1 MAKEWVLNIATNRWG
16 LNKKRSVG
24 PVSQWIR
31 EVSPRTIDEWQE
43 AYLKRLHDFLKQ
55 EKQLDIPP
63 NDYLTD
69 LGKRLYIKISEVL
82 QSEIE
87 SIQEADCIE
96 YIFNLVIQRT
106 FEGYRNEIKTIY
118 GQLEK
123 LIGHPVQPA
132 PDEWDRLFNVD
143 FFISVGNYYIG
154 IQIKPITYDHLPE
167 VHKWKEWTRK
177 SHQKFRKKYGGDVF
191 IVFSAKQNGKKVIVN
206 PDVVDAIRNEIS
218 RLQSL

>member
-43 AYLKRLHDFLKQ
+43 AYLKRLRDFLKQ
-55 EKQLDIPP
+55 EKQLDISPD
-63 NDYLTD
+63 DYLTN

-87 SIQEADCIE
+87 SIQETDCIE

-143 FFISVGNYYIG
+143 FFISVGDYYIG

>member
-43 AYLKRLHDFLKQ
+43 AYLKRLRDFLKQ
-55 EKQLDIPP
+55 EKQLDISPD
-63 NDYLTD
+63 DYLTD

>member
-43 AYLKRLHDFLKQ
+43 AYLKRLRDFLKI
-55 EKQLDIPP
+55 EKQLDIAPD
-63 NDYLTD
+63 DYLTD

-123 LIGHPVQPA
+123 LIAHPVQPA

>member
-43 AYLKRLHDFLKQ
+43 AYLKRLCDFLKR
-55 EKQLDIPP
+55 EKQLDISPD
-63 NDYLTD
+63 DYLTD

>member
-43 AYLKRLHDFLKQ
+43 AYLKRLRDFLKI
-55 EKQLDIPP
+55 EKQLDIAPD
-63 NDYLTD
+63 DYLTD